1 MDDPTHERSG
11 PPPTR
16 DALIHMSPRIWI
28 RRAYEPPSLV
38 DGHRVLVDRLWPR
51 GISKTELRID
61 TWARDVA
68 PSDELRRWFGHD
80 ATRWNEF
87 RTRYRRELEAH
98 TGAAAVEFAALVDRV
113 AADHVRA
120 VLQDQPILRG
130 IAAEALETE
139 LLVEAPGRLDILDC
153 QADRKRA
160 EFHSLL
166 L

>member
-98 TGAAAVEFAALVDRV
+98 TGAAAVEFAA
-113 AADHVRA
+113 
-120 VLQDQPILRG
+120 
-130 IAAEALETE
+130 
-139 LLVEAPGRLDILDC
+139 
-153 QADRKRA
+153 
-160 EFHSLL
+160 
-166 L
+166 

>member
-51 GISKTELRID
+51 GISKTELCLD

-80 ATRWNEF
+80 AARWNEF

-98 TGAAAVEFAALVDRV
+98 TGAAAVEFAALVD
-113 AADHVRA
+113 HVTTGRITLVYGARDTQHNNAVVLREYVNERA
-120 VLQDQPILRG
+120 ISPTKVPDSTVRG
-130 IAAEALETE
+130 
-139 LLVEAPGRLDILDC
+139 
-153 QADRKRA
+153 K
-160 EFHSLL
+160 
-166 L
+166 

>member
-87 RTRYRRELEAH
+87 RTRYRRELDQLHPDLRAAWEA
-98 TGAAAVEFAALVDRV
+98 TLSNRSEVPCP
-113 AADHVRA
+113 
-120 VLQDQPILRG
+120 QN
-130 IAAEALETE
+130 
-139 LLVEAPGRLDILDC
+139 
-153 QADRKRA
+153 
-160 EFHSLL
+160 
-166 L
+166 

>member
-113 AADHVRA
+113 AAGRVTLVFGARDRRHNNAVVLREVLEERTSSPMKASTSRA
-120 VLQDQPILRG
+120 SS
-130 IAAEALETE
+130 E
-139 LLVEAPGRLDILDC
+139 
-153 QADRKRA
+153 
-160 EFHSLL
+160 
-166 L
+166 

>member
-68 PSDELRRWFGHD
+68 PSDELRRWFGRARD
-80 ATRWNEF
+80 TMNEF

-113 AADHVRA
+113 AARGQRHARVRCPRQA
-120 VLQDQPILRG
+120 AQQRGRVAREVLEERTSSPTK
-130 IAAEALETE
+130 ASTS
-139 LLVEAPGRLDILDC
+139 
-153 QADRKRA
+153 RA
-160 EFHSLL
+160 SGE
-166 L
+166 